1 MADEPAQ
8 AWRLWWLAPFA
19 LFYFGQG
26 YALSALGLFMP
37 IYLTSVL
44 GVPFALTGTAIA
56 VIGIPWML
64 KIIFGATTDAVAW
77 GRFGRRRPYIISM
90 ALLAAIGWVLIPFFP
105 AFNTVFVAVLFL
117 IAFATAFADTTIDGF
132 AVDITPASRR
142 GTLQGMMWGGR
153 AAGSILGALATGF
166 IAQVIGWPIVF
177 YIGAIILLVM
187 TGVCAVLK
195 EPAKPSAKKMWA
207 ALKIG
212 FSSKGV
218 WLSLLF
224 TPILTMTFVIY
235 FQWGGLFVQETAG
248 LLLLETGLV
257 LALMNTGAAITG
269 FLGGPLADKIG
280 LRRSVISL
288 VLVQAVGLAALL
300 IAQPGNLP
308 LVMVIMFVHGAC
320 WGLANIAWLSLAMAS
335 CPREVGGTVFS
346 IYAMIFN
353 IGTVLSVLL
362 SVFIKPFY
370 GWTGFLLT
378 LIVICLVSE
387 LVGIPAAT
395 RVAREKAAR
404 ELTTQETR

>member
-1 MADEPAQ
+1 MQEDATMADEPAQ

-269 FLGGPLADKIG
+269 FLGVHWLTR
-280 LRRSVISL
+280 LVSV
-288 VLVQAVGLAALL
+288 
-300 IAQPGNLP
+300 AQ
-308 LVMVIMFVHGAC
+308 
-320 WGLANIAWLSLAMAS
+320 SLAS
-335 CPREVGGTVFS
+335 CWFKPWAWRRCS
-346 IYAMIFN
+346 SLSRAIF
-353 IGTVLSVLL
+353 
-362 SVFIKPFY
+362 
-370 GWTGFLLT
+370 
-378 LIVICLVSE
+378 
-387 LVGIPAAT
+387 
-395 RVAREKAAR
+395 R
-404 ELTTQETR
+404 